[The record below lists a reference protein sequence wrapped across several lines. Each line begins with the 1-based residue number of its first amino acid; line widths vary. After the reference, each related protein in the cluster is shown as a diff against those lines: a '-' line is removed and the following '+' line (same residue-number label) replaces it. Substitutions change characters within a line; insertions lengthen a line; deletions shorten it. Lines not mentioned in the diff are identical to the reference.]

1 MRTALFIATISL
13 IGFAAAEEKKSWA
26 YERSKMFDK
35 DSEFMKGF
43 ETGILV
49 RSKGG
54 TMEEFGC
61 KTMDSGTEDTI
72 KTVIETISKAIE
84 SVSALSQNL

>member
-1 MRTALFIATISL
+1 
-13 IGFAAAEEKKSWA
+13 
-26 YERSKMFDK
+26 MFDK

-54 TMEEFGC
+54 QMEEFGC
-61 KTMDSGTEDTI
+61 ASMDTRTEETI
-72 KTVIETISKAIE
+72 KTVLETISKGIE
-84 SVSALSQNL
+84 SVSAISQNIQAQVIQNALKMLTEFLTVAAQLISALNPNT

>member
-1 MRTALFIATISL
+1 MRTALFLACISL
-13 IGFAAAEEKKSWA
+13 MCAFSAAEEKKSWA
-26 YERSKMFDK
+26 YERAKMFDK

-54 TMEEFGC
+54 
-61 KTMDSGTEDTI
+61 
-72 KTVIETISKAIE
+72 
-84 SVSALSQNL
+84 